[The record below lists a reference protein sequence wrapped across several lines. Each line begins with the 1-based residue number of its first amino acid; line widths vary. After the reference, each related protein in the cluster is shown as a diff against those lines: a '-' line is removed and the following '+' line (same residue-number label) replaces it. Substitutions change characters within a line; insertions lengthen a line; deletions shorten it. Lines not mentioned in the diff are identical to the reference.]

1 MRAGRPTG
9 SGIRLKVY
17 GVRLTTVPANGG
29 FKLVTDEKGRF
40 VPTGERY
47 RIPRAPAAQM
57 AAARDCLVEGCD
69 CPDPTHGAGTGSA
82 AEEGGTD

>member
-29 FKLVTDEKGRF
+29 FRLVTDEKGRF

-57 AAARDCLVEGCD
+57 PVPHDCPGEGCD
-69 CPDPTHGAGTGSA
+69 CPDPGHDTGSGSA
-82 AEEGGTD
+82 QDSATSN